1 MNFNYRHKNILI
13 LLPILLCLLV
23 SCSENKVLLVFN
35 RYKVKN
41 YVPNKPFV
49 FANKVIVTG
58 NVKKDELKRLTLE
71 LNNYWDDSLKVKR
84 VTQFGFFEK
93 IKNPPVFDTTN
104 VSKSAKFM
112 NAYLNSQGY
121 YYATINQVG
130 SAKID
135 TVKDQLRTTV
145 TMKIDVGKNIAIDS
159 VRYNLTDAL
168 HQTRKDSA
176 LQTLAMKNFPNTF
189 LKKGTPY
196 SKQLVSDELDK
207 IVSWFRQN
215 GYYKFTRE
223 HIYALVDSTNEN
235 LFKLTLD
242 PISLAKLIALSEA
255 QWKKNPIWDITIKQR
270 NNADSSRLTQFYT
283 GKIYYYPETKSND
296 SPDSLITTKWQRE
309 MPDKTGNMFIRD
321 YKGTFKLRPL
331 REHTYLRKA
340 SIYNEDLFFKSVNK
354 LAKIPAWK
362 QTDARIIERTKDTLD
377 FHFFMVP
384 QKKYQT
390 DYSLESSINT
400 GDFTSGNLLGLSLNY
415 SLNNFNV
422 WKRAIQSNTNLN
434 GGIELN
440 FSKPYDTLS
449 SKGNLIQ
456 TIQFS
461 LSHSYIFPRLLLPIK
476 SLNNIFSNVENK
488 RTIITGSAAYTE
500 RFETFKLRNLN
511 LNFGYEWKK
520 KNNLILWKP
529 LNVELYNIDTLPGLD
544 TIFKNNPYLRNSF
557 NTGNVVGFGL
567 GSINLTKTFT
577 GRHDPRNSHFIRLG
591 VDESGLATSLFKKLD
606 EKVYKYIK
614 FEAEYRFVHKLPKS
628 EIAYRLFS
636 GVGIPLGGKSLPFF
650 KQYSAGGPYS
660 MRAWGLRQLGL
671 GSSILNDTIPATSFR
686 DRFGDM
692 QLEANFEYR
701 FNVATIGPMKLASTL
716 FTDIGNVWNVKKDDT
731 DPDAEFSLNHFTK
744 DIAIALGT
752 GLRLDFSYFLIRV
765 DFAYKVKDPGRISN
779 NGWMSIKDFTWKEV
793 RNNQGKTEIRN
804 YAFQLGIGLPF

>member
-1 MNFNYRHKNILI
+1 M
-13 LLPILLCLLV
+13 V

-49 FANKVIVTG
+49 FANKVIVSG

-71 LNNYWDDSLKVKR
+71 LNNYWDDSLKVKK

-93 IKNPPVFDTTN
+93 IKNPPIFDTAN
-104 VSKSAKFM
+104 ISNSAKFM

-121 YYATINQVG
+121 YYATIEEMG
-130 SAKID
+130 PAKID
-135 TVKDQLRTTV
+135 TIKDQMRTTV
-145 TMKIDVGKNIAIDS
+145 TMKVDVGKNITIDS
-159 VRYNLTDAL
+159 VSYKLVDTF
-168 HQTRKDSA
+168 HQTRKDTV
-176 LQTLAMKNFPNTF
+176 LQLLAMKNYPTTF

-196 SKQLVSDELDK
+196 NKQVVSDELDK
-207 IVSWFRQN
+207 LVSFFRQN
-215 GYYKFTRE
+215 GFYKFTRE
-223 HIYALVDSTNEN
+223 HIYALVDSTNES

-242 PISLAKLIALSEA
+242 PISLAKLIAKAEA
-255 QWKKNPIWDITIKQR
+255 ERKKNPIWEITIKQR
-270 NNADSSRLTQFYT
+270 DGADSVRLDQFYI
-283 GKIYYYPETKSND
+283 GKIYYYPETKSTD
-296 SPDSLITTKWQRE
+296 SPDSLIIAKWLRE
-309 MPDKTGNMFIRD
+309 LPNKTGNLVIRD
-321 YKGTFKLRPL
+321 YIGNFRLRTL
-331 REHTYLRKA
+331 REHTFLQKD
-340 SIYNEDLFFKSVNK
+340 SIYNEELFYKTVNK
-354 LAKIPAWK
+354 LAKIPSWK

-377 FHFFMVP
+377 FHFFLVP
-384 QKKYQT
+384 QKKFQT
-390 DYSLESSINT
+390 DYRLDASRNT
-400 GDFTSGNLLGLSLNY
+400 GDFTSGNLLGLSLNS

-422 WKRAIQSNTNLN
+422 WKRAIQSNTNLS

-456 TIQFS
+456 SMQFS

-476 SLNNIFSNVENK
+476 SLNNIFNNVENK
-488 RTIITGSAAYTE
+488 RTIITGSLAYTE
-500 RFETFKLRNLN
+500 RFETFKIRNFN

-529 LNVELYNIDTLPGLD
+529 LNIESYNIDTLPGLD

-557 NTGNVVGFGL
+557 NTGNVVGFGI
-567 GSINLTKTFT
+567 GSINLTRTYT
-577 GRHDPRNSHFIRLG
+577 GKHNPRNSHFVRLG
-591 VDESGLATSLFKKLD
+591 MDESGLATSLFTKLD
-606 EKVYKYIK
+606 EKVYKYVK
-614 FEAEYRFVHKLPKS
+614 FEAEYRFVQKLPKS

-636 GVGIPLGGKSLPFF
+636 GIGIPLGGKSLPFF

-671 GSSILNDTIPATSFR
+671 GSSILSDTIPATSFR

-701 FNVATIGPMKLASTL
+701 FNIATFGPLKLASTI
-716 FTDIGNVWNVKKDDT
+716 FTDIGNVWNVKKDDS
-731 DPDAEFSLNHFTK
+731 DPEAEFSLDHFTK
-744 DIAIALGT
+744 DIAIAVGT
-752 GLRLDFSYFLIRV
+752 GLRFDFSYFLVRV
-765 DFAYKVKDPGRISN
+765 DFAYKAKDPGRITN
-779 NGWMSIKDFTWKEV
+779 NGWMSIKDFTWKEE
-793 RNNQGKTEIRN
+793 RNNQGRTEIKN